1 MWIDFEQISDA
12 ARVWVYPAS
21 RSLTRAEVDQINE
34 SLPTALGGWAA
45 HGQPLLASAVV
56 VENRFVVIA
65 VDEDQALP
73 SGCSIDAS
81 THFLQAIGQSLGV
94 DFFDRSMAFRDA
106 DGLVQTVPALAS
118 KKAVAD
124 GLITPD
130 TLILNTLVK
139 TKVEFMTD
147 WQQRAG
153 DSWLNRYFRQVVI

>member
-1 MWIDFEQISDA
+1 MWIDFEQISNS
-12 ARVWVYPAS
+12 ARVWVYPAN
-21 RSLTRAEVDQINE
+21 RSLTGAEVTYINE
-34 SLPTALGGWAA
+34 TLPTALGGWAA

-81 THFLQAIGQSLGV
+81 THFLQRIGQSLGV
-94 DFFDRSMAFRDA
+94 DFFDRSVAFRGA
-106 DGLVQTVPALAS
+106 DDLVQTVPALAI

-124 GLITPD
+124 ELITPD
-130 TLILNTLVK
+130 TLTFNTLVK
-139 TKVEFMTD
+139 IKAEFLTN

-153 DSWLNRYFRQVVI
+153 DSWLKRYFRPVVV